1 MDSLKKAPYFLPEA
15 KLNFVWSQLSF
26 RLSFLNEQQMQ
37 SCILEAL
44 SQDQRYY
51 EFCHS
56 QTLGSETCL
65 LTSHTSVLLT
75 RSHSAGMRMTIL
87 CAGGAFHFPDC
98 THLWSLNQI
107 PRQFKNSTGLCSQV
121 SSLFCYEKR
130 LEFSYQYIRLACKTF
145 FNSINN
151 LHSFNECPIFWAGI
165 MWQTLVPLL
174 EIQRSPRVVQ
184 FWKTYWAHTMPDVGE
199 V

>member
-1 MDSLKKAPYFLPEA
+1 MDSLKKAPYFLAEA

-26 RLSFLNEQQMQ
+26 RLSFLNKQQMQ

-65 LTSHTSVLLT
+65 LMSHTSVLLT

-87 CAGGAFHFPDC
+87 CAGGCFSFSRLYSP
-98 THLWSLNQI
+98 LEPQPI

-130 LEFSYQYIRLACKTF
+130 LEFSIFLSVYQTC
-145 FNSINN
+145 
-151 LHSFNECPIFWAGI
+151 
-165 MWQTLVPLL
+165 M
-174 EIQRSPRVVQ
+174 
-184 FWKTYWAHTMPDVGE
+184 
-199 V
+199 